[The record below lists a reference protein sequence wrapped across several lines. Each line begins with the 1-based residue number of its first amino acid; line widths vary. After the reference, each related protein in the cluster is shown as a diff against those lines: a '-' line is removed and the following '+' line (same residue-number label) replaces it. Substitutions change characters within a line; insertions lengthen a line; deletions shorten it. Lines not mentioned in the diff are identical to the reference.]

1 MAAGVQMSAI
11 HSPPTP
17 RSGLLLAVLVATL
30 SMAVS
35 GCGSGSAGGSSAK
48 SPLPVLPASALAG
61 LTTVDSSLSAVDLT
75 HDAPIA
81 GFADSLSQWDYRGG
95 TQRVFRGSTGVFT
108 NVVSRTLEFGSAE
121 GAAAYVRLVD
131 TRVADFYG
139 RGSKVTPLSQGGR
152 TGYLIQAAP
161 CGCHRETPVLLA
173 VLSAGPR
180 VTWLYGTGPGAR
192 PARLRALLPQAP

>member
-1 MAAGVQMSAI
+1 M
-11 HSPPTP
+11 P
-17 RSGLLLAVLVATL
+17 RFGLLLAVLISTL
-30 SMAVS
+30 SMTAS
-35 GCGSGSAGGSSAK
+35 GCGSASGGGSSAM

-61 LTTVDSSLSAVDLT
+61 LTTVDSSVSAVDLT

-81 GFADSLSQWDYRGG
+81 GFADRLSQWDYRGG
-95 TQRVFRGSTGVFT
+95 TQRIFRGSAGDFT
-108 NVVSRTLEFGSAE
+108 NVVSRTLEFGSTA

-131 TRVADFYG
+131 DRVAEFYG

-173 VLSAGPR
+173 VMSAGPR